1 MAIGASAGFSG
12 VTIPQFQKGN
22 GTTLKPSENSFQLTD
37 DQLSWFAS
45 LPTFATIPTCIFGG
59 LMGQAF
65 GRRLSL
71 LLVAPIFV
79 ASFICQAVAQDVVL
93 LQCGPRHRPNEEG
106 SSQDHPELRCQL
118 HFLGD
123 IAPPQDALYKPI
135 GEESNQNLNKHRPGP
150 HVLKGTAQSEGDHFH
165 LPDAME

>member
-12 VTIPQFQKGN
+12 VTIPQFQNGN
-22 GTTLKPSENSFQLTD
+22 GTTLEPSENSFQLTD

-71 LLVAPIFV
+71 LLVAPIFI
-79 ASFICQAVAQDVVL
+79 ASFICQAVAQDVAL
-93 LQCGPRHRPNEEG
+93 LQFGRLLTG
-106 SSQDHPELRCQL
+106 LAAGLVSSPAAVIKF
-118 HFLGD
+118 FLSR
-123 IAPPQDALYKPI
+123 Y
-135 GEESNQNLNKHRPGP
+135 
-150 HVLKGTAQSEGDHFH
+150 
-165 LPDAME
+165 

>member
-1 MAIGASAGFSG
+1 MAVGASAGFSG
-12 VTIPQFQKGN
+12 VTIPQFQRRN
-22 GTTLKPSENSFQLTD
+22 ETTLESSKNCFQLTD
-37 DQLSWFAS
+37 EQLSWFAS

-93 LQCGPRHRPNEEG
+93 LQFGRLLTG
-106 SSQDHPELRCQL
+106 LAGGLVS
-118 HFLGD
+118 
-123 IAPPQDALYKPI
+123 APAAVMKFYPFFY
-135 GEESNQNLNKHRPGP
+135 S
-150 HVLKGTAQSEGDHFH
+150 T
-165 LPDAME
+165 